1 MKFRYYLI
9 SLMVLLLLS
18 CGLISNLESISD
30 QIPPGMVEELIEEV
44 AEPII
49 TETELEIVTEEIA
62 PTESEEPI
70 IDAPSTEIQEPTE
83 IEEPTATEVIIE
95 EDPSLIAAADAVI
108 LALDD
113 RDMNALSQLV
123 HPTLGLRFAP
133 FAFILDEYLVFM
145 PDELPGMLDFD
156 HQTVY
161 LWGNYMWTGD
171 PIELTFYDYYYR
183 FVYSAYFIRAEEIG
197 INEKVSPQDMINNS
211 HEFYPGSEFVEY
223 YFSGIYP
230 EFFGLDWESLRL
242 VFIEENGAWWLV
254 CIVHE
259 EWTG

>member
-1 MKFRYYLI
+1 MKVRYYLI

-30 QIPPGMVEELIEEV
+30 QIPPDLVEELIEEV

-49 TETELEIVTEEIA
+49 AEPEDEIEAETIV
-62 PTESEEPI
+62 PTEDEDHIVDEPI
-70 IDAPSTEIQEPTE
+70 TEIQTL
-83 IEEPTATEVIIE
+83 IEEVFE
-95 EDPSLIAAADAVI
+95 EDTSLMAAADAVI

-133 FAFILDEYLVFM
+133 FALILDEYLVFM
-145 PDELPGMLDFD
+145 PDELPGMLDFE

-161 LWGNYMWTGD
+161 KWGDYMWTGD
-171 PIELTFYDYYYR
+171 PIELSFYDYYYR

-211 HEFYPGSEFVEY
+211 YEFFPGSEFVEY
-223 YFSGIYP
+223 YFSGINP
-230 EFFGLDWESLRL
+230 EYIGLDWQSLRL
-242 VFIEENGAWWLV
+242 VFVEENGTWWLV